1 MDADEYKKLL
11 KKFHKLS
18 DRHILV
24 AETDMSYPDVQKVVH
39 FSDRIRKAGN
49 ELVGVM
55 KKNYEQLMRTK
66 KYRKLLQLYGSTEDK
81 KKRKTYAGQ
90 LNEMQEQYNVTWDF
104 CRASMIPIGKKYG
117 IDAIFALTKAEDVWR
132 GVEKCLYGNGR
143 MLHFSK
149 YGDFPCIR
157 AKQINRGIPM
167 SVKNDELQFKLGKLV
182 FGIQVKDQF
191 QTDEVNAVL
200 DYLAQPEIIDDKAV
214 KILQDE
220 ACCISTYR
228 PCYATLVPKFIRGKY
243 RIYLHLVI
251 EGKAKPKYD
260 SSGNPRHKYGRGVVG
275 ADIGTQTVAY
285 TSDTEAGLKNLSERG
300 NSIQKSERLERLYY
314 RAMDRS
320 RRATNPENYNTDG
333 TIKKGKKK
341 WTYSRHYKKLKAK
354 HAELCRINAI
364 NRQLAINEDANHLRS
379 LGDTFVTEPKNAA
392 RLMKRAKETTVNDK
406 GRINRKK
413 RFGKSVKNRCPGG
426 FQAAVENKFK
436 TSGGTYIEV
445 PNHYRASQYD
455 HTADDYIKKKLS
467 DRMYKLT
474 DGTPVQRD
482 WYSSFLLYCYNYRI
496 NDIDKKKCAA
506 EFKKCY
512 SMEKEFIEWIKENKI
527 KVLNSGIK
535 TA

>member
-24 AETDMSYPDVQKVVH
+24 AETDMSYPDVQKVVN
-39 FSDRIRKAGN
+39 FSGRIRKAGN

-66 KYRKLLQLYGSTEDK
+66 KYRKMLQLYGSIEDK
-81 KKRKTYAGQ
+81 NKRKTYAGQ

-104 CRASMIPIGKKYG
+104 CRVSMIPIGKKYG
-117 IDAIFALTKAEDVWR
+117 IDAIFALAKAEDVWR
-132 GVEKCLYGNGR
+132 GVEKCLYGNGKT
-143 MLHFSK
+143 LHFSR
-149 YGDFPCIR
+149 YGDLPCIR

-167 SVKNDELQFKLGKLV
+167 SVKNNELQFKLGKTV
-182 FGIQVKDQF
+182 FGIQVKDRF

-200 DYLAQPEIIDDKAV
+200 DYLAQPEVIDDKAV

-243 RIYLHLVI
+243 RVYLHLVI

-260 SSGNPRHKYGRGVVG
+260 SSGKPRHKYGRGVVG
-275 ADIGTQTVAY
+275 ADIGTQTIAY
-285 TSDTEAGLKNLSERG
+285 TSDTETGLKNLSERG

-364 NRQLAINEDANHLRS
+364 NRQLAINEDVNHLRC
-379 LGDTFVTEPKNAA
+379 LGDIFVTEPKNAA
-392 RLMKRAKETTVNDK
+392 RLMKRAKETTVNNK

-413 RFGKSVKNRCPGG
+413 RFGKSIKNRCPGG

-445 PNHYRASQYD
+445 PNNYRASQYD
-455 HTADDYIKKKLS
+455 HTADDYI
-467 DRMYKLT
+467 
-474 DGTPVQRD
+474 
-482 WYSSFLLYCYNYRI
+482 N
-496 NDIDKKKCAA
+496 
-506 EFKKCY
+506 
-512 SMEKEFIEWIKENKI
+512 
-527 KVLNSGIK
+527 
-535 TA
+535 